1 MTKIKI
7 MTVRE
12 EDIPF
17 IEDWARNNDVEVDLD
32 TAQLTEENVDTVKGF
47 DGLSLSQMLPLSE
60 NIYAKLHEF
69 GIKQIAQ
76 RSAGYDGF
84 DLELATKYDLIVS
97 NVPSYSPTSIAEFAV
112 TQAINL
118 IRNAN

>member
-1 MTKIKI
+1 

-47 DGLSLSQMLPLSE
+47 DG
-60 NIYAKLHEF
+60 
-69 GIKQIAQ
+69 
-76 RSAGYDGF
+76 
-84 DLELATKYDLIVS
+84 
-97 NVPSYSPTSIAEFAV
+97 
-112 TQAINL
+112 
-118 IRNAN
+118 

>member
-47 DGLSLSQMLPLSE
+47 DGLSLSQM
-60 NIYAKLHEF
+60 
-69 GIKQIAQ
+69 
-76 RSAGYDGF
+76 
-84 DLELATKYDLIVS
+84 
-97 NVPSYSPTSIAEFAV
+97 
-112 TQAINL
+112 
-118 IRNAN
+118 